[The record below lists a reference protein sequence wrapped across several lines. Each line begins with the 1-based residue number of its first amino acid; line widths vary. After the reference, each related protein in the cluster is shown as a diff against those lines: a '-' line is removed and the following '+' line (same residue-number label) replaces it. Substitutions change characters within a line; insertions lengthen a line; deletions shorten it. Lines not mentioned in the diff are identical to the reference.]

1 MITHEEDVAE
11 HADRRLVLGDGVLHD
26 YHSQAAEAHR

>member
-11 HADRRLVLGDGVLHD
+11 HADRRLVLGDGRLHD
-26 YHSQAAEAHR
+26 HDSAEAHL